1 MTKIKPVDIDKA
13 EDMADKIMQLM
24 GKTKTDEGL
33 AILHAIFYKAAVFS
47 DKKSKFH
54 TQIINNN
61 GTYVDI
67 ITTLEIKNTKL
78 N

>member
-1 MTKIKPVDIDKA
+1 MTKIKPVHIDMA
-13 EDMADKIMQLM
+13 EDMANKIMQLM

-33 AILHAIFYKAAVFS
+33 AILHTIFYQVADLS
-47 DKKSKFH
+47 DGKQKFH
-54 TQIINNN
+54 TQIVDNE
-61 GTYVDI
+61 GTYIDI